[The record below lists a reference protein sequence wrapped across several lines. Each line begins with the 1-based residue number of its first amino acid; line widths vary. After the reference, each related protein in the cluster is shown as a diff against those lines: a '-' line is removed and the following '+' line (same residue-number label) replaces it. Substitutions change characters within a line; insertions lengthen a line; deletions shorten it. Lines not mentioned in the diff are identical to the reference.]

1 MLFLHLP
8 RRGIIM
14 ELIDTHAHLEDIE
27 QLDEALTKAE
37 QAGITKII
45 TMGVDKKSNQ
55 WALNESSKH
64 VRLNLK
70 IYPALGIHP
79 GWIDEQRID
88 ADLKF
93 IEENI
98 SKITAVGE
106 IGLDYWYKAVRK
118 DEQKKNLQR
127 ETFRRLLEVAKK
139 HKKPVSIHSR
149 GAWTDCV
156 NTVIETGVEKAVFHW
171 FTGALS
177 VLKKLLDKGY
187 YVSATPALSYS
198 KEHKSIIENTPL
210 DRILLETDSP
220 VTYQGESAEPCQV
233 LKALHYV
240 AELKKEKKETVAQ
253 ITTEN
258 AKKVFG
264 F

>member
-1 MLFLHLP
+1 M
-8 RRGIIM
+8 M
-14 ELIDTHAHLEDIE
+14 KLIDTHAHLEDIE
-27 QLDEALTKAE
+27 PLDEALTRAE
-37 QAGITKII
+37 QAGVTKII
-45 TMGVDKKSNQ
+45 TMGVDRKSNQ

-64 VRLNLK
+64 ARLSLK

-79 GWIDEQRID
+79 SWIDEQRVD
-88 ADLKF
+88 ADLEF

-98 SKITAVGE
+98 SKIIAVGE
-106 IGLDYWYKAVRK
+106 IGLDYWYKTVRK

-127 ETFRRLLEVAKK
+127 ETFRRLLEVVKK

-156 NTVIETGVEKAVFHW
+156 DIAIEIGVEKAVFHW
-171 FTGALS
+171 FTGSLKD
-177 VLKKLLDKGY
+177 LKKLLDKGY

-220 VTYQGESAEPCQV
+220 VMYQGESSEPSHV
-233 LKALHYV
+233 LKALYCV
-240 AELKKEKKETVAQ
+240 AELKKEKNEIVAQ